1 MMKLTEEQQA
11 ILDGKKGAT
20 LAKVMET
27 MVRYGELFGA
37 ESMEKI
43 SGDYNHLVTSFG
55 LKALKP
61 VYDLLDQLIDAGAV
75 SKQKFSA
82 DPRPMDKNVPSNFI
96 QNFVFNNF
104 MYTRQEDYEKQLEK
118 LGLMDKDAFTCT
130 CYMDEVGNTPKKGDV
145 LSWSESSAVVYANSV
160 LGARCNRNSGIIDIM
175 GSIVGYVPKFGF
187 LTDEGRKAKWIIEI
201 KTTKIPEAQ
210 LLGSTVGM
218 KVMEDVPYIVGLD
231 KWLGGKLDDN
241 AKTYLKD
248 FGAATA
254 SNGAVGLY
262 HVEGITP
269 EAVEQGK
276 SLINEDAQVYVID
289 DAELQR
295 VYDSYPVIWKNKD
308 AKPKLCFMG
317 CPHMSLEQLK
327 SWTEKI
333 DKGLKE
339 AGNSKVLIP
348 TVFTAAPGVIKEFKK
363 TEYYNTLVNAG
374 VILSYIC
381 PLMYMNNPM
390 SEKMPVIT
398 SSNKLRTYTSARF
411 YTDDEILAQLTK
423 GGR

>member
-1 MMKLTEEQQA
+1 MNLTSEQQA
-11 ILDGKKGAT
+11 ILDGKSGET

-37 ESMEKI
+37 TSMEKI
-43 SGDYNHLVTSFG
+43 TSDYNHLVTSFG

-61 VYDLLDQLIDAGAV
+61 VYNLLDQLIEAGAV
-75 SKQKFSA
+75 SQQKFSA

-104 MYTRQEDYEKQLEK
+104 MYTRQEDYEKQLQK
-118 LGLMDKDAFTCT
+118 LGLMADDAFTCT
-130 CYMDEVGNTPKKGDV
+130 CYMNEVGNTPEMGDV

-187 LTDEGRKAKWIIEI
+187 LTDEGRKAKWIVEI
-201 KTTKIPEAQ
+201 QTTKKPEAQ
-210 LLGSTVGM
+210 LLGSAVGM
-218 KVMEDVPYIVGLD
+218 KVMEDVPYIIGLD
-231 KWLGGKLDDN
+231 KWLDGKLDDA

-262 HVEGITP
+262 HVENITP
-269 EAVEQGK
+269 EAVSMGRD
-276 SLINEDAQVYVID
+276 LIAEGAQVYVID

-327 SWTEKI
+327 SWT
-333 DKGLKE
+333 DKVNESLQKF
-339 AGNSKVLIP
+339 GNKKVVIP
-348 TVFTAAPGVIKEFKK
+348 TVFTASPGVIKEFKK
-363 TEYYNTLVNAG
+363 TPYAQKLSDAG

-398 SSNKLRTYTSARF
+398 SSNKLRTYTSARY
-411 YTDDEILAQLTK
+411 YTDDEILEQITK